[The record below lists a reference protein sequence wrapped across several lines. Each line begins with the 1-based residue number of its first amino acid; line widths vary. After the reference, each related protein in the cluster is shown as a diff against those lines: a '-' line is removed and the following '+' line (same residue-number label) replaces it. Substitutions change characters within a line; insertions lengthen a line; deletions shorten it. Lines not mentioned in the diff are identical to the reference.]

1 MFMHIKKTYAMAA
14 AALMAALS
22 VVLLLIGV
30 YIPVNKLFFTAM
42 AAYLAGYT
50 INKYGIKYGGA
61 QLVVCALLDMFFI
74 PDKLNWI
81 VYLCLSGYIFFSEVI
96 FQRWNRVRD
105 RKKKMRVQ
113 LVCNGIL
120 FNMIYI
126 PVLMFGRQLLFTGEM
141 PAGSIV
147 LWLAGQVGWI
157 IYDKGYRVFIQT
169 VGERTGG

>member
-1 MFMHIKKTYAMAA
+1 M
-14 AALMAALS
+14 
-22 VVLLLIGV
+22 
-30 YIPVNKLFFTAM
+30 LFR
-42 AAYLAGYT
+42 
-50 INKYGIKYGGA
+50 
-61 QLVVCALLDMFFI
+61 
-74 PDKLNWI
+74 
-81 VYLCLSGYIFFSEVI
+81 S
-96 FQRWNRVRD
+96 
-105 RKKKMRVQ
+105 
-113 LVCNGIL
+113 CNGIL

>member
-30 YIPVNKLFFTAM
+30 YIPVNTLFFTAM

-81 VYLCLSGYIFFSEVI
+81 VYLCLSGYIFLVKSFSSV
-96 FQRWNRVRD
+96 
-105 RKKKMRVQ
+105 
-113 LVCNGIL
+113 GTASGT
-120 FNMIYI
+120 
-126 PVLMFGRQLLFTGEM
+126 GRRRCACSSSVT
-141 PAGSIV
+141 
-147 LWLAGQVGWI
+147 
-157 IYDKGYRVFIQT
+157 VFCLI
-169 VGERTGG
+169 